1 MRNLGEFFQHNY
13 SSFPDLI
20 TLDLVDVADVVEGEI
35 CLDADHV
42 EFRAFDDQAKFL

>member
-1 MRNLGEFFQHNY
+1 MQHSY
-13 SSFPDLI
+13 SSFPDF
-20 TLDLVDVADVVEGEI
+20 TALDLEDDADVVEEEI